1 MIRKIIK
8 SACTIAIS
16 TLLSIDSVTA
26 YAKTDAHENNVC
38 IEEGLFEEEL
48 KIINRRIEYEMLPQG
63 DEKEEKISEIDN
75 RMRELEIEV
84 WNI

>member
-48 KIINRRIEYEMLPQG
+48 KIINRRIE
-63 DEKEEKISEIDN
+63 
-75 RMRELEIEV
+75 
-84 WNI
+84 